1 MKDDNLSCLS
11 SKEASIKKHNS
22 CQKFSTFD
30 WLSEAEIFDVESY
43 NIYEVSFK
51 NGSRKSFCV
60 SDEGQEYHTG
70 DWVLINTGNGYDIG
84 KISLSGDL
92 VKLQMKKRK
101 VKETNELDRIYRV
114 AGEKE
119 LEKMEQFRSI
129 EKEALLK
136 SRRIATAQGLDMK
149 VGDVEYQADGRK
161 ITFYYTSDGRV
172 DFRELVKIFAKEF
185 RAKIEMRQIGIRQ
198 ESSKIGGIGSCGRE
212 LCCSSW
218 HTNFTS
224 VTTEMIRYQNLSVNQ
239 SKLTGLCGRLKCCL
253 NYELDTYLEALNNFP
268 SNAKVLRLKS
278 YDARLVKL
286 DIFKG
291 LMYYSIK
298 HEMDRSKIYA
308 VTKERVQEIVEMNKK
323 GKTPEEIGA
332 AQFVNEDAEGDLD
345 FVDDVGQI
353 ELSSK
358 AKQKRKKPRRNNRNK
373 HKQKKN
379 PPQQNN
385 TRKQTKR
392 SSDNTSKKE
401 EPKPKTGKDKRTPA
415 PPQNK
420 NRNNRRRKPRN
431 PNAKRNTKPPM
442 TRRKTPPKGHGGGNK
457 KTDDGGK

>member
-1 MKDDNLSCLS
+1 
-11 SKEASIKKHNS
+11 
-22 CQKFSTFD
+22 
-30 WLSEAEIFDVESY
+30 
-43 NIYEVSFK
+43 
-51 NGSRKSFCV
+51 
-60 SDEGQEYHTG
+60 
-70 DWVLINTGNGYDIG
+70 
-84 KISLSGDL
+84 
-92 VKLQMKKRK
+92 MKKRK
-101 VKETNELDRIYRV
+101 VRESSELDKIYRV

-129 EKEALLK
+129 EREALRK
-136 SRRIATAQGLDMK
+136 SRSIAASQGLDMK

-161 ITFYYTSDGRV
+161 VTFYYTSDGRV

-268 SNAKVLRLKS
+268 SNAKVLRLKTFV
-278 YDARLVKL
+278 ARLVKL

-291 LMYYSIK
+291 VMYYSVK

-308 VTKERVQEIVEMNKK
+308 VAKERVQEILELNKK
-323 GKTPEEIGA
+323 GEMPEEIGA
-332 AQFVNEDAEGDLD
+332 VQFVNEDADADLD
-345 FVDDVGQI
+345 FVDDAGQI
-353 ELSSK
+353 ELPNS
-358 AKQKRKKPRRNNRNK
+358 KQKRKKPRRNNRNK
-373 HKQKKN
+373 NKQQKN
-379 PPQQNN
+379 TAQNSR
-385 TRKQTKR
+385 RKPKA
-392 SSDNTSKKE
+392 SSDKDKKE
-401 EPKPKTGKDKRTPA
+401 SPKPKAGKDKKTP
-415 PPQNK
+415 PPQGRNK
-420 NRNNRRRKPRN
+420 NNRRRKPRN
-431 PNAKRNTKPPM
+431 PNAKRNPKPPM
-442 TRRKTPPKGHGGGNK
+442 NRRKTPPKGHGGGNK